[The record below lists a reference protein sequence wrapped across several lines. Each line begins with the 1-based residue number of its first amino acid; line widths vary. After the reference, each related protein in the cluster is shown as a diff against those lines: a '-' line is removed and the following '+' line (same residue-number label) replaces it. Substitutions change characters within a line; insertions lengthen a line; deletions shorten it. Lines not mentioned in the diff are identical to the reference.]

1 MHEMLS
7 SLIVYETYLLGRLGV
22 VNGSLLL
29 IFVCDCAVSV
39 LTINTDPKLVAGVVT
54 WVSLDLL

>member
-1 MHEMLS
+1 MHEMLN
-7 SLIVYETYLLGRLGV
+7 SLIVYETYLLGRLVV

-29 IFVCDCAVSV
+29 TFVCDCAVIV